1 MMSTILFDDPEIRVN
16 LKPFTLT
23 RPIATIRIGIFTI
36 AEKWQR
42 ILNSPVFYQTEDYL
56 SEKFPCTKQDDA
68 LYINGALCPT
78 PALFTKIQELKEG
91 EILMH
96 QSTIL
101 AYKSNMN
108 GNTINYTEPITILRH
123 CWDIFQQN
131 GDQIRQ
137 DFNLYFSN
145 KKVLRIDDPY
155 TVVYNP
161 TQIFIEEGANIKAAI
176 LNAENGPIY
185 IGKDTEIQEGSLI
198 RGPFA
203 LCEGSVV
210 NMGAKMRGD
219 NTIGPYSKVGGEIS
233 NSVIF
238 GYSNKGHDGFL
249 GNSVIGE
256 WCNLGADTNTSNL
269 KNTYSEVALYSYK
282 TGQIEKTGQQ
292 FCGMMMG
299 DHSKTSINC
308 MLNTGTVIGVC
319 TNIFGHAFPPKF
331 IPSFAW
337 GGSEGFEIFNPDKA
351 FEIATKT
358 MIRRNIVLNEIEK
371 NILRHV
377 FKHRELSL

>member
-1 MMSTILFDDPEIRVN
+1 MSIILFDDPEIRVN

-23 RPIATIRIGIFTI
+23 RPIAAIRVGIFTI

-42 ILNSPVFYQTEDYL
+42 ILNSPVFYQTEVYL
-56 SEKFPCTKQDDA
+56 YGKFPGLKQPDA

-78 PALFTKIQELKEG
+78 PELAAQILELKPG
-91 EILMH
+91 ESLVY
-96 QSTIL
+96 QNTIL
-101 AYKSNMN
+101 AYKSKAD
-108 GNTINYTEPITILRH
+108 GKAINYTQPITILRQ

-131 GDQIRQ
+131 GSQIRQ
-137 DFNLYFSN
+137 DFDLYFSK
-145 KKVLRIDDPY
+145 KKVLKIDDPY
-155 TVVYNP
+155 TVVYN
-161 TQIFIEEGANIKAAI
+161 QSQVFIEEGANIKAAI
-176 LNAENGPIY
+176 LNAETGPIY
-185 IGKDTEIQEGSLI
+185 IGKNAEIQEGALI

-219 NTIGPYSKVGGEIS
+219 NTIGPYCKVGGEVS
-233 NSVIF
+233 NSVLF

-249 GNSVIGE
+249 GNSVLGE

-269 KNTYSEVALYSYK
+269 KNTYSEVGLYSYK
-282 TGQIEKTGQQ
+282 TGKIEKTGQQ

-308 MLNTGTVIGVC
+308 MLNTGTVVGVC
-319 TNIFGHAFPPKF
+319 ANIFGHGFPPKF

-337 GGSEGFEIFNPDKA
+337 GGSEGFEIFDLEKA
-351 FEIATKT
+351 FEIASKT
-358 MIRRNIVLNEIEK
+358 MIRRNIVLDENDK
-371 NILRHV
+371 KILRNV
-377 FKHRELSL
+377 FEHRVLSL